1 MKSSMYLVENAYV
14 VQWSWRRVGNV
25 FQAFHLFRLFQV
37 FHLFRVKQV
46 KHTKRVKQLIRV
58 IGGESVVGWVMVIMC

>member
-14 VQWSWRRVGNV
+14 AQWSWRRVGNV
-25 FQAFHLFRLFQV
+25 FQTFRLFRL

-46 KHTKRVKQLIRV
+46 KHPKRVKQLIRV
-58 IGGESVVGWVMVIMC
+58 IGGESVVGWVM